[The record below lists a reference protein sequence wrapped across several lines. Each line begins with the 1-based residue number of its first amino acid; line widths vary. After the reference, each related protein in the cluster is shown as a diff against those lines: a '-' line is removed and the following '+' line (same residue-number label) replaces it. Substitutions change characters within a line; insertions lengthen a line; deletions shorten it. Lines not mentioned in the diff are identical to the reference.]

1 MFNKHPC
8 CSECEVYTVNIV
20 RMNCRFRLFET
31 IFVISE
37 WSERF
42 EVPLQIIECWVGS
55 HRPLASSFAS
65 TIGLHLEIVKAQ
77 FKITR
82 LINSICQRVSWSAID
97 RSSWIDQ
104 IVWFERFSKFCRR
117 NSSWS
122 FSLWWAYYGLWK
134 HSWIRMSSE
143 VLNLWIISLHQTFPH
158 RWSSGKFTW
167 IFQGNFHL
175 EVPTCSNRVEFCW
188 ERRSFA
194 IVKVVYCE
202 QCSVLGDQFEWAHCT
217 II

>member
-1 MFNKHPC
+1 MRSLHCKHRANELQV
-8 CSECEVYTVNIV
+8 SFVWNNFRDL
-20 RMNCRFRLFET
+20 RMIWT
-31 IFVISE
+31 I
-37 WSERF
+37 R
-42 EVPLQIIECWVGS
+42 
-55 HRPLASSFAS
+55 SSSANYRVLS
-65 TIGLHLEIVKAQ
+65 WKPSAIGLIICFYHWSPPRNRIVKAQ